1 MNRHNFCLE
10 KQSLVLQP
18 ARVECIKNVPWL
30 DNIKLNVVT
39 NWGPFFFYYCYYKLW
54 ESLLNSEYM
63 PLLSTREK
71 RWDSN
76 YFFQSHHGVSS
87 VMVKLDQNLY
97 QKSHFFNFRRYNYSA
112 FKRESKM
119 DGLHLCLLVDMD
131 EEMLSNYS
139 IWKVLKMRLSG
150 WFSNTVGYCEEPWKS

>member
-1 MNRHNFCLE
+1 MRSKVWLLLHKKCAMVG
-10 KQSLVLQP
+10 QHQ
-18 ARVECIKNVPWL
+18 IKCGHELGAV
-30 DNIKLNVVT
+30 
-39 NWGPFFFYYCYYKLW
+39 FFYYCYYKLW

-97 QKSHFFNFRRYNYSA
+97 QKSHFFLTLEDTIIVHLKESQRWMDCIYVCLWIWTRRCCQITPFFENETFRVNF
-112 FKRESKM
+112 K
-119 DGLHLCLLVDMD
+119 HC
-131 EEMLSNYS
+131 
-139 IWKVLKMRLSG
+139 
-150 WFSNTVGYCEEPWKS
+150 GYCEEPWKS

>member
-1 MNRHNFCLE
+1 MQTFFRKISNRKFSETLGIQDFFLWTAKIFAAFRSKVCFVH
-10 KQSLVLQP
+10 P
-18 ARVECIKNVPWL
+18 RVGCIKNVPWL

-76 YFFQSHHGVSS
+76 NFPFQSHHGVSS
-87 VMVKLDQNLY
+87 VMVKLDQILH
-97 QKSHFFNFRRYNYSA
+97 QWSHF
-112 FKRESKM
+112 
-119 DGLHLCLLVDMD
+119 LP
-131 EEMLSNYS
+131 
-139 IWKVLKMRLSG
+139 LKKG
-150 WFSNTVGYCEEPWKS
+150 FIF